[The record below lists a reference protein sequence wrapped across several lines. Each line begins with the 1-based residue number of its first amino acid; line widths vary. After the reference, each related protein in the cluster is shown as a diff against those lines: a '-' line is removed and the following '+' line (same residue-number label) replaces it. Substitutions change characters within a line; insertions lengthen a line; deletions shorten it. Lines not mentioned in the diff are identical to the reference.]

1 MSGTMKSLAHCR
13 WECKYPVVFIPKSR
27 RKASYGEVRQMLGE
41 IFHEPARQG
50 IPSLIPTITGTCSIA
65 DNRLLRKELI
75 MPGRLAGKVALVS
88 GGASGI
94 GAAHVR
100 IFAVEGA
107 KVIAGD
113 IQEEMGKAVVGEV
126 RRGGGEATFVRLDVS
141 KESDWAHAVR
151 EAVSRYGKLT
161 TLINNAGIYWPQG
174 IEAET
179 LEKWNKM
186 IAVNQTGVWLG
197 MKAAVPE
204 MRRAGGGAIVNISSL
219 YGIIGSPS
227 SISYHASKGAVRIMS
242 KAAALE
248 YARQGIR
255 VNSIHPGQIETPILA
270 GLTPEQNEQIKAATP
285 VGRMGKPEEIAYGS
299 LYLCSDEAAY
309 TTGIEL
315 IIDGGWSAQ

>member
-1 MSGTMKSLAHCR
+1 
-13 WECKYPVVFIPKSR
+13 
-27 RKASYGEVRQMLGE
+27 
-41 IFHEPARQG
+41 
-50 IPSLIPTITGTCSIA
+50 
-65 DNRLLRKELI
+65 
-75 MPGRLAGKVALVS
+75 
-88 GGASGI
+88 
-94 GAAHVR
+94 
-100 IFAVEGA
+100 
-107 KVIAGD
+107 
-113 IQEEMGKAVVGEV
+113 
-126 RRGGGEATFVRLDVS
+126 
-141 KESDWAHAVR
+141 VR
-151 EAVSRYGKLT
+151 EAVNRYGKLT

>member
-1 MSGTMKSLAHCR
+1 MS
-13 WECKYPVVFIPKSR
+13 
-27 RKASYGEVRQMLGE
+27 
-41 IFHEPARQG
+41 
-50 IPSLIPTITGTCSIA
+50 
-65 DNRLLRKELI
+65 
-75 MPGRLAGKVALVS
+75 GRLAGKVALIS

-94 GAAHVR
+94 GEAHVR
-100 IFAVEGA
+100 IFASEGT
-107 KVIAGD
+107 KVITGD
-113 IQEEMGKAVVGEV
+113 IQDDKGKAIAEAVNKS
-126 RRGGGEATFVRLDVS
+126 GGEAVFVRLDVS
-141 KESDWAHAVR
+141 KEEDWSNAVKT
-151 EAVSRYGKLT
+151 AVARFGKLT
-161 TLINNAGIYWPQG
+161 TLINNAGIYWPEG

-197 MKAAVPE
+197 MKAAIPE
-204 MRRAGGGAIVNISSL
+204 MRKAGGGAIVNISSL
-219 YGIIGSPS
+219 YGIIGSPG

-270 GLTPEQNEQIKAATP
+270 GLTPEQNEQIKVATP

>member
-1 MSGTMKSLAHCR
+1 MS
-13 WECKYPVVFIPKSR
+13 
-27 RKASYGEVRQMLGE
+27 
-41 IFHEPARQG
+41 
-50 IPSLIPTITGTCSIA
+50 
-65 DNRLLRKELI
+65 
-75 MPGRLAGKVALVS
+75 GRLAGKVALIS

-100 IFAVEGA
+100 VFVAEGA
-107 KVIAGD
+107 KVVAGD
-113 IQEEMGKAVVGEV
+113 IQEEMGRAVVEEV
-126 RRGGGEATFVRLDVS
+126 NKHGGTAKFVHLDVT
-141 KESDWAHAVR
+141 KEQDWLNAVYTAASDF
-151 EAVSRYGKLT
+151 GKLT

-179 LEKWNKM
+179 MEGWNKM

-197 MKAAVPE
+197 MKTTIPA
-204 MRRAGGGAIVNISSL
+204 MRNAGGGAIVNISSL
-219 YGIIGSPS
+219 YGLIGSPS
-227 SISYHASKGAVRIMS
+227 SIAYHATKGAVRIMS

-285 VGRMGKPEEIAYGS
+285 LGRMGKPEEIAFGS
-299 LYLCSDEAAY
+299 LYLCSDEAAF

-315 IIDGGWSAQ
+315 VIDGGWFAQ